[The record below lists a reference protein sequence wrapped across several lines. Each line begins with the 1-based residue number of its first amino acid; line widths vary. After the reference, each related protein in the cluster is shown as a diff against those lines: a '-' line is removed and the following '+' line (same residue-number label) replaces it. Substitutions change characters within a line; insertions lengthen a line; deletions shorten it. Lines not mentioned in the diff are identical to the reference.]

1 MAAMMPI
8 ADVIA
13 GLKRNQFDLRFA
25 LERDVR
31 LNMEEA
37 AKVSRGFL
45 GEYQPGWAQLAQAT
59 LDEKQRLGFETPSP
73 LKRTGALEES
83 ISGEAEDVGLGVKG
97 IVGSTSDLAEI
108 HEHGTSRI
116 PARPFLGPA
125 LMLAETKIAD
135 DLGHL
140 AVRALTPG
148 SRL

>member
-1 MAAMMPI
+1 MAAMMPVKE
-8 ADVIA
+8 VIE
-13 GLKRNQFDLRFA
+13 GLRRHEFELRFA

-31 LNMEEA
+31 LNMEAA

-45 GEYQPGWAQLAQAT
+45 GEYQPGWAELAQAT
-59 LDEKQRLGFETPSP
+59 IDEKQRLGFATPSP

-83 ISGEAEDVGLGVKG
+83 IAGEAEEAGLGVRG
-97 IVGSTSDLAEI
+97 IVGSSSDLAEI

-125 LMLAETKIAD
+125 LMLVETKISE